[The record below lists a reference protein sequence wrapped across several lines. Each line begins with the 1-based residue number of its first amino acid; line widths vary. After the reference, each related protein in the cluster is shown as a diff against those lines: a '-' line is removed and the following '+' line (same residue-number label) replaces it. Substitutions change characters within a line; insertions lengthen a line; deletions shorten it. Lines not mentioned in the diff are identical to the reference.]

1 MTVSGDRAGEGERI
15 RDEGRSSDFSRMHR
29 GCWLWDAGHSW
40 VVNNTR
46 VNHPRALSHTDT
58 HAHGIHRHTPMHSD
72 ICMHSHTRAHTN
84 MQSENNVYWWRAF
97 ACVKLREAVHQVTAV
112 VISSWAPG
120 CNRLPHFTHT
130 HTHTHP
136 SGTISH
142 THSSP
147 CYLFMILL
155 RPSSVTTCRLLHHM
169 RCATLWHD
177 LVPRAF
183 CQFKQAGPQLE
194 YTLANSSLCTLY
206 ITERE
211 FMCAPPAT
219 LVVVGSEQIDMIR
232 RVRMWSVQFFIS
244 TLSSS
249 NSSLALFFPPHLS
262 ARHLDS
268 QFHHTNRF
276 SCSSFFI
283 LPLSAASCSSSHLLP
298 PCSSSPLRARTSV

>member
-130 HTHTHP
+130 HTHTP
-136 SGTISH
+136 LRYNQPH
-142 THSSP
+142 T
-147 CYLFMILL
+147 LL
-155 RPSSVTTCRLLHHM
+155 TVLLI
-169 RCATLWHD
+169 HD
-177 LVPRAF
+177 PVA
-183 CQFKQAGPQLE
+183 AE
-194 YTLANSSLCTLY
+194 
-206 ITERE
+206 
-211 FMCAPPAT
+211 
-219 LVVVGSEQIDMIR
+219 
-232 RVRMWSVQFFIS
+232 
-244 TLSSS
+244 LSY
-249 NSSLALFFPPHLS
+249 HLS
-262 ARHLDS
+262 TPPSHAMC
-268 QFHHTNRF
+268 HTLTRPGS
-276 SCSSFFI
+276 SCV
-283 LPLSAASCSSSHLLP
+283 LPI
-298 PCSSSPLRARTSV
+298 